1 MIKHRRCS
9 CSGGAVC
16 CDIEQGFPL
25 CIVLKSTSLRLLAVM
40 TNDHRAT
47 HSRVAPEERRS
58 RNHFDVEASKGVM
71 KGWRAQKA
79 ARAYLGQRDRGRQRP
94 NTPTPASM
102 SSRPRIER
110 RRPLTAGDASRE
122 KCPPIARSPAVE
134 SESGSTGRSKERNK
148 ENREVYFKARPGFQR
163 EISWEKARGVTRRLT
178 APAPA
183 HCAIEPAHLD
193 TAHLQSHKQ

>member
-1 MIKHRRCS
+1 MPVKEGRRSSCATPTRGQNLWVIAGERHAERRAAMIKHRRCS

-102 SSRPRIER
+102 SSRPIIGR
-110 RRPLTAGDASRE
+110 RRPVTAGDASRE
-122 KCPPIARSPAVE
+122 KCPHGEI
-134 SESGSTGRSKERNK
+134 
-148 ENREVYFKARPGFQR
+148 PGG
-163 EISWEKARGVTRRLT
+163 WE
-178 APAPA
+178 
-183 HCAIEPAHLD
+183 
-193 TAHLQSHKQ
+193 